1 MLRAS
6 AGSTRSSMMC
16 VLAEALHAT
25 RKMRKFARP
34 VSRAT
39 IPEES
44 NLEFKVYFR
53 EERRRQIRGSNDK
66 Q

>member
-25 RKMRKFARP
+25 RKMRMFARP
-34 VSRAT
+34 VSGAT
-39 IPEES
+39 IPEGS
-44 NLEFKVYFR
+44 ILEFKVHFR
-53 EERRRQIRGSNDK
+53 EERHRQIRVSNDK

>member
-34 VSRAT
+34 VSGAT
-39 IPEES
+39 IFEEFIR
-44 NLEFKVYFR
+44 EFKVDFL
-53 EERRRQIRGSNDK
+53 EERRRSIRVSNDK

>member
-1 MLRAS
+1 
-6 AGSTRSSMMC
+6 MMC

-34 VSRAT
+34 VSGAT
-39 IPEES
+39 IPEEFIR
-44 NLEFKVYFR
+44 EFKVDFL
-53 EERRRQIRGSNDK
+53 EERRRSIRVSNDK